1 MKPLATLSLKGWGS
15 GIIVVA
21 LTITLAALGNNLKSN
36 AQGEKPNPKADRTN
50 ERLIQKTTNSATRN
64 EPVEFTLV
72 KTKKRDVQPGK
83 AFEDA
88 DNDWLKGFTVR
99 AQNTSQRTIT
109 YIDVT
114 FSFERTKGDAN
125 SDQPR
130 LIDTLIYGS
139 MSNTPNQAKLRPGE
153 SADLVLSDSRLDVLK
168 QILAQTG
175 YPASIRHIKF
185 FLGQVIFEDG
195 TMWSLGH
202 WYQRDPKNAE
212 KWIEIPEVAKRVGPG
227 REGSAADRAL
237 LRSHAAVAPP
247 FSRGSSISSPS
258 LQNPC
263 NHPGFPSWPTC
274 PGASNENCRRKEQFT
289 NPSQTTKTH
298 RDVNVTTA
306 CKQCINPTPSTLECE
321 NRPHCTDVLFWGS
334 WISEL
339 CQANTQQECE
349 EMSWYWNPFS
359 DSCQEDPPPPCELIP
374 EVCDPGWWSFEWC
387 GCVNYNT
394 PILVDVSGNGFNL
407 TNKTAGVSF
416 NLNTFGGIETLAWTT
431 AGSDDAWL
439 ALDRNANGSIDDGTE
454 LFGDVTSQPEPPAGE
469 GKNGFLALAV
479 YDTAANGGNQD
490 GVIDRRDAI
499 FSSLR
504 LWQDTNHNGFSET
517 NELRTLPSL
526 GLAAIELEYK
536 ISKKT
541 DQFGNQFRYRAK
553 VKDSKGN
560 QLGRWAWDVFL
571 VNQ

>member
-1 MKPLATLSLKGWGS
+1 MKPLATLFLKDWDS

-21 LTITLAALGNNLKSN
+21 LTITLAALANNLKSN

-50 ERLIQKTTNSATRN
+50 ERLIQKTTNSAIRN

-114 FSFERTKGDAN
+114 FSFKRAKDGAN

-130 LIDTLIYGS
+130 LIDTLIHGS

-168 QILAQTG
+168 EILAKTG
-175 YPASIRHIKF
+175 YPASIKHIKF

-212 KWIEIPEVAKRVGPG
+212 KWIEIPEVAKRDGPG
-227 REGSAADRAL
+227 KGGSAADRAL
-237 LRSHAAVAPP
+237 LRSH
-247 FSRGSSISSPS
+247 
-258 LQNPC
+258 
-263 NHPGFPSWPTC
+263 
-274 PGASNENCRRKEQFT
+274 
-289 NPSQTTKTH
+289 
-298 RDVNVTTA
+298 
-306 CKQCINPTPSTLECE
+306 
-321 NRPHCTDVLFWGS
+321 
-334 WISEL
+334 
-339 CQANTQQECE
+339 
-349 EMSWYWNPFS
+349 
-359 DSCQEDPPPPCELIP
+359 
-374 EVCDPGWWSFEWC
+374 
-387 GCVNYNT
+387 
-394 PILVDVSGNGFNL
+394 
-407 TNKTAGVSF
+407 
-416 NLNTFGGIETLAWTT
+416 
-431 AGSDDAWL
+431 
-439 ALDRNANGSIDDGTE
+439 
-454 LFGDVTSQPEPPAGE
+454 
-469 GKNGFLALAV
+469 
-479 YDTAANGGNQD
+479 ANGGNQD

-526 GLAAIELEYK
+526 GVAAIELEYK

-553 VKDSKGN
+553 VKDTKGN